1 MYLWCISRLA
11 EGGSSKFGLERRKTN
26 SALNTMADASINFD
40 ALSYNSMRDDLVISE
55 YGRSIHQMVDHCL
68 SIANRDERSKCAAA
82 IVSVMGSVVKQE
94 GEKEEAAQK
103 LWNQLHVMARYELD
117 VDSPFPKPEPA
128 EKDSA
133 PDDMDYPNAQSRVGH
148 YGKTTLDLI
157 EAAKA
162 MEDGEEK
169 QVLVVK
175 LANLM
180 KRHFLTWN
188 RNTVEDSVIA
198 AELKAKSGGALVLP
212 EGVELEGQAD
222 ILRNVRKTSDALA
235 RPHKKKKKRR

>member
-1 MYLWCISRLA
+1 
-11 EGGSSKFGLERRKTN
+11 
-26 SALNTMADASINFD
+26 MADASINFD

-68 SIANRDERSKCAAA
+68 SIADRVERSKCAAA

-117 VDSPFPKPEPA
+117 VDAPFPKPEPA

-133 PDDMDYPNAQSRVGH
+133 PEDMDYPNAQSRVGH
-148 YGKTTLDLI
+148 YGKTTLDLM
-157 EAAKA
+157 EAAKV

-169 QVLVVK
+169 KVLVVK

-198 AELKAKSGGALVLP
+198 AELKAKSDGALVLP

>member
-1 MYLWCISRLA
+1 
-11 EGGSSKFGLERRKTN
+11 
-26 SALNTMADASINFD
+26 MADASINFD

-68 SIANRDERSKCAAA
+68 SIADRDERSKCAAA

-94 GEKEEAAQK
+94 GEKDEAAQK

-133 PDDMDYPNAQSRVGH
+133 PEDMDYPNAQSRVGH

-157 EAAKA
+157 EAAKGHGGRRREA
-162 MEDGEEK
+162 GARGEVGQLDEASFPDMEPQHGGRFCDCGGTQGE
-169 QVLVVK
+169 VW
-175 LANLM
+175 
-180 KRHFLTWN
+180 R
-188 RNTVEDSVIA
+188 
-198 AELKAKSGGALVLP
+198 
-212 EGVELEGQAD
+212 GVG
-222 ILRNVRKTSDALA
+222 VA
-235 RPHKKKKKRR
+235 RWR

>member
-1 MYLWCISRLA
+1 
-11 EGGSSKFGLERRKTN
+11 
-26 SALNTMADASINFD
+26 MADASINFD

-68 SIANRDERSKCAAA
+68 SIADRDERSKCAAA

-94 GEKEEAAQK
+94 GEKDEAAQK

-162 MEDGEEK
+162 MEEGEEK
-169 QVLVVK
+169 NILVVK
-175 LANLM
+175 VANLM

-188 RNTVEDSVIA
+188 LSLQVI
-198 AELKAKSGGALVLP
+198 
-212 EGVELEGQAD
+212 
-222 ILRNVRKTSDALA
+222 
-235 RPHKKKKKRR
+235 KKRKENWPYLKKYSKCIMKYKHLKWSLYFY

>member
-1 MYLWCISRLA
+1 
-11 EGGSSKFGLERRKTN
+11 
-26 SALNTMADASINFD
+26 MADASINFD

-68 SIANRDERSKCAAA
+68 SIADRDERSKCAAA

-103 LWNQLHVMARYELD
+103 LWNQLHVMARYQLD

-128 EKDSA
+128 EKDSS
-133 PDDMDYPNAQSRVGH
+133 PEDMDYPNAQSRVGH

-198 AELKAKSGGALVLP
+198 AELEAKSGGALVLP
-212 EGVELEGQAD
+212 DGVELEGQAD

-235 RPHKKKKKRR
+235 RHHKKKKKRR

>member
-1 MYLWCISRLA
+1 
-11 EGGSSKFGLERRKTN
+11 
-26 SALNTMADASINFD
+26 MADASINFD
-40 ALSYNSMRDDLVISE
+40 ALSYNSMRDDLVIPE
-55 YGRSIHQMVDHCL
+55 YGRSIHQMIAHCL
-68 SIANRDERSKCAAA
+68 RIAEREERSKCAAA
-82 IVSVMGSVVKQE
+82 IVSVMGSVVQQKGDEE
-94 GEKEEAAQK
+94 GSDQK

-117 VDSPFPKPEPA
+117 VDSPYPKPEPS

-133 PDDMDYPNAQSRVGH
+133 PAEMDYPNAQSRVGH

-162 MEDGEEK
+162 LPDGEEK
-169 QVLVVK
+169 NILVVK

-212 EGVELEGQAD
+212 EDAELESQAD
-222 ILRNVRKTSDALA
+222 ILRSVRKTSDALA

>member
-1 MYLWCISRLA
+1 
-11 EGGSSKFGLERRKTN
+11 
-26 SALNTMADASINFD
+26 
-40 ALSYNSMRDDLVISE
+40 
-55 YGRSIHQMVDHCL
+55 
-68 SIANRDERSKCAAA
+68 
-82 IVSVMGSVVKQE
+82 
-94 GEKEEAAQK
+94 
-103 LWNQLHVMARYELD
+103 
-117 VDSPFPKPEPA
+117 
-128 EKDSA
+128 
-133 PDDMDYPNAQSRVGH
+133 VGH

-162 MEDGEEK
+162 MPEGEEK
-169 QVLVVK
+169 NILVVK

-212 EGVELEGQAD
+212 EGVELENQAD
-222 ILRNVRKTSDALA
+222 ILRSVRKTSDALA